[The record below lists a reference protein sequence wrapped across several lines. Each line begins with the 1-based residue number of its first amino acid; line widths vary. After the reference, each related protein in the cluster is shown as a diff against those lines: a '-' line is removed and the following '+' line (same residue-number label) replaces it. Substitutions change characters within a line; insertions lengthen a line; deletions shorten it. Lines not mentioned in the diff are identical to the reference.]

1 MTRKPRADIAVI
13 GGSGLYE
20 MEGLTRI
27 REVRVTTPFGKPSD
41 VIVTGTLAGQQVAFL
56 SRHGRGHRINPSMI
70 NYRAN
75 IYALKSLGASR
86 IFSVSAVGSM
96 KEHIEPGHLVLPYQF
111 IDRTTQRLGTF
122 FDQGLVAHVSFAE
135 PICQDFSGIILR
147 AAEQVGATTHAGGI
161 YVCIEGPQF
170 STKAESNL
178 YRQWGVDVIGM
189 TNIPEAKLAREA
201 GMCYATL
208 ALATDYD
215 CWHEVEESV
224 TVEAIL
230 KIMHDN
236 VVQAKKVIQQ
246 ALQYTTA
253 PRMCG
258 CGTALQQA
266 IVTSPIAITAAAKR
280 RYRLFLPP
288 GPKKKSKRST

>member
-1 MTRKPRADIAVI
+1 MAVKPRADIAVI

-20 MEGLTRI
+20 MEGLTRV
-27 REVRVTTPFGKPSD
+27 REVRVATPFGKPSD
-41 VIVTGTLAGQQVAFL
+41 VLVIGTLAGQQVAFL
-56 SRHGRGHRINPSMI
+56 SRHGRRHRISPSLI

-75 IYALKSLGASR
+75 IYALKSLGVKR

-96 KEHIEPGHLVLPYQF
+96 KEHIEPGHLVLPDQF
-111 IDRTTQRLGTF
+111 IDRTTQRAGTF
-122 FDQGLVAHVSFAE
+122 FDQGLVAHVAFSE
-135 PICQDFSGIILR
+135 PICGELAGIVHR
-147 AAEQVGATTHAGGI
+147 AAQEVGAITHAGGT

-201 GMCYATL
+201 EMCYATL

-215 CWHEVEESV
+215 CWHETEESV

-230 KIMHDN
+230 SIMHAN
-236 VVQAKKVIQQ
+236 VVQAKKVILK
-246 ALQYTTA
+246 ALQYTGN
-253 PRMCG
+253 PRTCFCG
-258 CGTALQQA
+258 IALQQA
-266 IVTSPIAITAAAKR
+266 IVTAPEAISASDRR
-280 RYRLFLPP
+280 RYQLFLPP
-288 GPKKKSKRST
+288 QLKKKPKRS

>member
-1 MTRKPRADIAVI
+1 MARKPRADIAVI

-41 VIVTGTLAGQQVAFL
+41 AVIIGTLAGQQVAFL
-56 SRHGRGHRINPSMI
+56 ARHARGHRINPSTI

-75 IYALKSLGASR
+75 IYALKSLGVSR
-86 IFSVSAVGSM
+86 VFSVSAVGSM
-96 KEHIEPGHLVLPYQF
+96 KEHIEPGHLVLPHQF
-111 IDRTTQRLGTF
+111 VDRTTQRLGTF

-135 PICQDFSGIILR
+135 PICQDFSGIVHR
-147 AAEQVGATTHAGGI
+147 AAKQVGATTHVGGT

-189 TNIPEAKLAREA
+189 TNLPEAKLAREA
-201 GMCYATL
+201 EMCYVTL

-215 CWHEVEESV
+215 CWHETEESV

-230 KIMHDN
+230 KIMNDN

-246 ALQYTTA
+246 ALKYTTA
-253 PRMCG
+253 PRRCC

-266 IVTSPIAITAAAKR
+266 IVTSPTAITAWAKR
-280 RYRLFLPP
+280 RYQLFLPP
-288 GPKKKSKRST
+288 GAKKRSKRGT